1 MAPPRRLRLNEPL
14 ELGQS
19 TIFSALNGSLA
30 VARPPPRLRGGPKPK
45 TTSHADTVQ
54 GRRVVGGANEKQTIE
69 LFANARLRQVDNA
82 EPGDE
87 DIVRGV
93 IEEEELDDDDG
104 EYLPRHRYS
113 YTREHKLAA
122 VDYFQTTWR
131 QKKDSTYERLSS
143 RYTAR
148 RLKITRAMLRQWV
161 ANKEKIIAQPK
172 GSYRCRRKYA
182 LPQEPILESELYAEF
197 EKAR

>member
-1 MAPPRRLRLNEPL
+1 MTPPRRLRLNEPL

-30 VARPPPRLRGGPKPK
+30 VARPPPRPRRGLKLK
-45 TTSHADTVQ
+45 TTGHANTVR
-54 GRRVVGGANEKQTIE
+54 GRRVIGGTNEKQNIE

-87 DIVRGV
+87 DIVKGV

-104 EYLPRHRYS
+104 EYLPKHRYS
-113 YTREHKLAA
+113 YTREHKLAT

-131 QKKDSTYERLSS
+131 EKKDGTYERLSS

-148 RLKITRAMLRQWV
+148 
-161 ANKEKIIAQPK
+161 
-172 GSYRCRRKYA
+172 
-182 LPQEPILESELYAEF
+182 
-197 EKAR
+197 